1 MSRSGATALTGG
13 WVTLPAGAHAL
24 RVDWTSG
31 PATGATA
38 GSLKL
43 LVDGATATVSTGNTS
58 TLRVDTVLLGVT
70 AGVTSTG
77 TSSMKGTAYVDS
89 FVSTRYTLP

>member
-1 MSRSGATALTGG
+1 MRPPRSR
-13 WVTLPAGAHAL
+13 
-24 RVDWTSG
+24 
-31 PATGATA
+31 
-38 GSLKL
+38 
-43 LVDGATATVSTGNTS
+43 TGNTS

>member
-1 MSRSGATALTGG
+1 MGEPAGRCPHPPGGLDLRSGHGCHG
-13 WVTLPAGAHAL
+13 
-24 RVDWTSG
+24 RVARGCS
-31 PATGATA
+31 
-38 GSLKL
+38 
-43 LVDGATATVSTGNTS
+43 VDGATRQASTGNTS

-70 AGVTSTG
+70 AGVTQTA